1 MLLPSQLLAFLV
13 ASILLTIAPG
23 PDVLATISIGL
34 ARGGRPAVS
43 FGVGCALGCL
53 LHTAAAVLGA
63 AALLKTSPAAYTA
76 MKLLGGTYLAWL
88 GISIIRSTLVRP
100 QRSPATPAAPIA
112 HSDSDSDSNSSCV
125 TATDTDAATDTAALH
140 QRDFLRGLLAN
151 ATNPKVAIF
160 FLSFLPSFVR
170 PGNTPPQLQLAL
182 LGTVFTAQAVII
194 FAIIGFFSGHCGRL
208 LHSRPGL
215 PRLLNLLCGLLFLA
229 LATLLLFE

>member
-1 MLLPSQLLAFLV
+1 MLLPSQLFAFLV

-34 ARGGRPAVS
+34 ARGWRPAVS

-112 HSDSDSDSNSSCV
+112 HSDSAASSNSSCV
-125 TATDTDAATDTAALH
+125 AATDTNTAAALH

-170 PGNTPPQLQLAL
+170 PGSTPPQLQLAL
-182 LGTVFTAQAVII
+182 LGTVFTAQAVVI